1 MALEDRDY
9 YREADRSGGGGA
21 AGAALQTVVAR
32 LILIN
37 GALFLANA
45 FFGGQDNQITR
56 ALMLHSDAIVHP
68 WMWYQFLTAGFVHDW
83 ENLLHIVGNMLGLFV
98 LGRELEQKLGGREF
112 LLFYLASIVF
122 GSVVWSVRNHFFA
135 GPDASGSC
143 LGASGGVT
151 AVIILFCL
159 QNPRAML
166 GLVPIPAW
174 VFGLLVVATDIFG
187 SSPAALGSRVAYD
200 VHLAG
205 AAFALAYW
213 AFGWSF
219 GKLPGISQI
228 ARLLKSPRKWLEPK
242 PPLRVHDPEQYYEKL
257 DEQADRLLEKVNRE
271 GLESLNAQERQ
282 LLEDYSRRT
291 RQKLR

>member
-1 MALEDRDY
+1 
-9 YREADRSGGGGA
+9 
-21 AGAALQTVVAR
+21 
-32 LILIN
+32 
-37 GALFLANA
+37 
-45 FFGGQDNQITR
+45 
-56 ALMLHSDAIVHP
+56 
-68 WMWYQFLTAGFVHDW
+68 
-83 ENLLHIVGNMLGLFV
+83 V
-98 LGRELEQKLGGREF
+98 LGRELERKLGGREF
-112 LLFYLASIVF
+112 LLFYLASIVVS
-122 GSVVWSVRNHFFA
+122 SVVWSVRNHFFV
-135 GPDASGSC
+135 GPGAPGSC

-174 VFGLLVVATDIFG
+174 VFGLLVVATDVFG

-213 AFGWSF
+213 SLGWSF
-219 GKLPGISQI
+219 GKLPGMTQLT
-228 ARLLKSPRKWLEPK
+228 RLLKSPRRWLVPK
-242 PPLRVHDPEQYYEKL
+242 PPLRVHDPEQYYEEL
-257 DEQADRLLEKVNRE
+257 DERADRLLAKVNRE
-271 GLESLNAQERQ
+271 GLDSLTPQERQ